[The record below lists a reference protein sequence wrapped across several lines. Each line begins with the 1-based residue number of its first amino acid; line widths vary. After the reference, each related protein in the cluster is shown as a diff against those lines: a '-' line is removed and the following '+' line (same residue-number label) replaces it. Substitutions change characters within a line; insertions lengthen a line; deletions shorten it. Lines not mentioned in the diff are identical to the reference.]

1 MLDAGYAS
9 SSLLAGGGA
18 SERGC
23 LPIGGRT
30 GRGRLAMARFRPD
43 AFSGGNPWQYSRA
56 MRSRAAIRGNSFTP
70 CIPKRASDGKR
81 GPSWQHIAAV
91 YPKRAGFGKIC
102 SPCIQNALQIAF
114 RECIARRSCQGGAL
128 FAALAP
134 RIMHGTRILPGSP
147 HCTDPSNHAYRAD
160 LAIRR
165 RRTAR
170 AIASTAPPLWRGSLP
185 RDGRT
190 GRGWLLVGRGGALPK
205 ECVALW
211 GHRVLTEKPTS
222 AKRRLRI
229 PGTSNFVESRE
240 PTFAGGQGWAAAR
253 RCRSN
258 GPAERGLLAAC
269 GKVVSAPHK
278 LCRQLLR
285 RAVRALGTSFC
296 RAHILPRH
304 MACCPRA
311 RSPSIP
317 LDEKVSPLVLF
328 MLTIPPGGI

>member
-1 MLDAGYAS
+1 
-9 SSLLAGGGA
+9 
-18 SERGC
+18 
-23 LPIGGRT
+23 
-30 GRGRLAMARFRPD
+30 
-43 AFSGGNPWQYSRA
+43 
-56 MRSRAAIRGNSFTP
+56 
-70 CIPKRASDGKR
+70 
-81 GPSWQHIAAV
+81 
-91 YPKRAGFGKIC
+91 
-102 SPCIQNALQIAF
+102 
-114 RECIARRSCQGGAL
+114 
-128 FAALAP
+128 
-134 RIMHGTRILPGSP
+134 MHHANILPGRGP
-147 HCTDPSNHAYRAD
+147 FRCTDPSNHAYRAD

-190 GRGWLLVGRGGALPK
+190 GRGRLLVGRGGAAK
-205 ECVALW
+205 GVRGAV
-211 GHRVLTEKPTS
+211 GHRALTEKPAS
-222 AKRRLRI
+222 AKRRLWVSDTDRLA
-229 PGTSNFVESRE
+229 ESRK
-240 PTFAGGQGWAAAR
+240 PAFAGRAQGGAAAR
-253 RCRSN
+253 RRLSS

-328 MLTIPPGGI
+328 MLTIPPRGI

>member
-1 MLDAGYAS
+1 
-9 SSLLAGGGA
+9 
-18 SERGC
+18 
-23 LPIGGRT
+23 
-30 GRGRLAMARFRPD
+30 
-43 AFSGGNPWQYSRA
+43 
-56 MRSRAAIRGNSFTP
+56 
-70 CIPKRASDGKR
+70 
-81 GPSWQHIAAV
+81 
-91 YPKRAGFGKIC
+91 
-102 SPCIQNALQIAF
+102 
-114 RECIARRSCQGGAL
+114 
-128 FAALAP
+128 
-134 RIMHGTRILPGSP
+134 MHHANILPGRGP
-147 HCTDPSNHAYRAD
+147 FRCTDPSNHAYRAD

-190 GRGWLLVGRGGALPK
+190 GRGRLLVGRGGALPK

-229 PGTSNFVESRE
+229 PGTSNFVESRK
-240 PTFAGGQGWAAAR
+240 PAFAGRAQGGAAAR
-253 RCRSN
+253 RRLSS

-311 RSPSIP
+311 RNLQHSAR
-317 LDEKVSPLVLF
+317 
-328 MLTIPPGGI
+328 